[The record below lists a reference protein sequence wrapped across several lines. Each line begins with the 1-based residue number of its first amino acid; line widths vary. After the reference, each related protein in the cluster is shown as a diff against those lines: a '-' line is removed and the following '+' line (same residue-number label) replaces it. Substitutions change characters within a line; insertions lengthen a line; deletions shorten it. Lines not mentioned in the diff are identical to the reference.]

1 MIFCEMG
8 LEYAGYGK
16 WKDPKTG
23 QVTHKSVKSAGQT
36 TLQQLDAKEEPQK
49 KDKKPEEKK
58 NLKDFKKDTKQEF
71 PKRMDLSV
79 LKDD

>member
-1 MIFCEMG
+1 MDVFKYLKQVNNHIKEGAADDAREMG

-36 TLQQLDAKEEPQK
+36 TLQQLDKKEEPQK
-49 KDKKPEEKK
+49 MPAKFGK
-58 NLKDFKKDTKQEF
+58 NLEQVET
-71 PKRMDLSV
+71 
-79 LKDD
+79 